1 MGAGDFAC
9 TKAFKVIG
17 VDLAVDEGTP
27 LRLQGGNQLR
37 KGALAGV
44 RFCCEH
50 GFAEKA
56 GPYRHAIESA
66 DEPVVKPRLDR
77 VGMSRVMKGDV
88 CLLDLGGDPGAGLVR
103 TLDASTLSN
112 DICKTG
118 VYRVGEGFLFQ
129 NALQTFR
136 NLQFSRV
143 EDEARVRR
151 PPDEWQSRD
160 RPGENTVPIGLQQA
174 LDA

>member
-1 MGAGDFAC
+1 M
-9 TKAFKVIG
+9 
-17 VDLAVDEGTP
+17 DLAVDEGAP

-44 RFCCEH
+44 RFCREH
-50 GFAEKA
+50 GFPEEA

-66 DEPVVKPRLDR
+66 DQPVVKPRLDR
-77 VGMSRVMKGDV
+77 VGVSRLMEGDV
-88 CLLDLGGDPGAGLVR
+88 CQLDLGGDPGAGLVR
-103 TLDASTLSN
+103 TLDASALSN

-129 NALQTFR
+129 NALQAFR
-136 NLQFSRV
+136 DLKFSRV

-160 RPGENTVPIGLQQA
+160 GPRENTVPIGLQQA
-174 LDA
+174 LEA